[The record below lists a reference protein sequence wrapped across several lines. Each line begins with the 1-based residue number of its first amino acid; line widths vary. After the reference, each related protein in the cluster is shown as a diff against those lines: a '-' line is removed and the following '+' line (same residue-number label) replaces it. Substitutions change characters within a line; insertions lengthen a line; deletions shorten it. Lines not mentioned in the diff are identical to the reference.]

1 LDVVQL
7 QLLFFLGDRGSILT
21 ELVNR
26 VDCLR
31 RVGRAK
37 KHPLEL
43 RKLREKFVV
52 QVEQQARVLSVPWVI
67 SEEQVGL
74 IDNQAPQRLKVN
86 HFLVTEQGTLE
97 GAERSDDNVSVINF
111 TSEGVI
117 ADFNVRK
124 LGYFFI
130 DLADFRT

>member
-7 QLLFFLGDRGSILT
+7 QLLLLLTRLGDRGSILA
-21 ELVNR
+21 ELVDR

-52 QVEQQARVLSVPWVI
+52 QVEQQARVVLI
-67 SEEQVGL
+67 IIEEIIDL

-86 HFLVTEQGTLE
+86 HFNATLK
-97 GAERSDDNVSVINF
+97 GI
-111 TSEGVI
+111 
-117 ADFNVRK
+117 
-124 LGYFFI
+124 L
-130 DLADFRT
+130 

>member
-1 LDVVQL
+1 MNYFRCIIFFAEIVQHVLTALLRVDEDDGLRQRTRVEDVHYEFDLLFWFAFELVLLDVVQL
-7 QLLFFLGDRGSILT
+7 QFLFFLCDRGSILT

-52 QVEQQARVLSVPWVI
+52 QVEQQARVV
-67 SEEQVGL
+67 L
-74 IDNQAPQRLKVN
+74 I
-86 HFLVTEQGTLE
+86 
-97 GAERSDDNVSVINF
+97 I
-111 TSEGVI
+111 
-117 ADFNVRK
+117 
-124 LGYFFI
+124 
-130 DLADFRT
+130 